1 MKIPRVHVCFSPELY
16 TAYADTENRPVVVVI
31 DVLRA
36 TTAICAAIDSGA
48 ERVIPVV
55 NVTVAKDYLDK
66 GFIVGAE
73 RGGNIVDG
81 FEYGNSP
88 MAFTGDHV
96 KGKTIVLT
104 TSNGTYAIAA
114 AHDAAKVVVGGF
126 VNLDAIVN
134 WLCEQGEKEVILL
147 CAGWKRKFNMEDTLF
162 AGAVVERLKSLDR
175 VKEMTDSSI
184 AALHLYRAARED
196 LYGFLE
202 DSSHRRR
209 LRKLDITEDVRYCL
223 TLNKLNVVPILTP
236 NGIVNSE
243 EQG

>member
-16 TAYADTENRPVVVVI
+16 SAYAEDKHVVVVI

-36 TTAICAAIDSGA
+36 TSAICVALDSGA

-55 NVTVAKDYLDK
+55 DVKVARDYLGK

-73 RGGNIVDG
+73 RGGNVVDG

-88 MAFTGDHV
+88 GEFRGDHV

-114 AHDAAKVVVGGF
+114 AQDAEEVAIGAF
-126 VNLDAIVN
+126 VNLESVVS
-134 WLCEQGEKEVILL
+134 WLCTHTDKEVVLL

-162 AGAVVERLKSLDR
+162 AGAVVDRLKQLDK
-175 VKEMTDSSI
+175 VKEVTDSGI
-184 AALHLYRAARED
+184 AALHLYRLASKD

-202 DSSHRRR
+202 DSSHRKR
-209 LRKLDITEDVRYCL
+209 LRKLDITEDVLFCL
-223 TLNKLNVVPILTP
+223 SLNKTDVLPILTP
-236 NGIVNSE
+236 DGIVKL
-243 EQG
+243 